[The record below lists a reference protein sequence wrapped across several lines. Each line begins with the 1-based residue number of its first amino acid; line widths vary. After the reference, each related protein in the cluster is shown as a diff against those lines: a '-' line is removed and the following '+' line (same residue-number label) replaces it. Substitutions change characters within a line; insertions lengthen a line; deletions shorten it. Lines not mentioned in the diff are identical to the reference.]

1 MFKIMGYKI
10 EFNWVLKLKPKQ
22 GLDEKNLKQGA
33 TYEFFKE
40 DYRVYPVG
48 IPIDLINENWEVVGR
63 VVISEF
69 QNVKGKTLGK
79 YEVIKIYDKKERELI
94 TKYWREGLDK

>member
-1 MFKIMGYKI
+1 MGYKI
-10 EFNWVLKLKPKQ
+10 EFNWILKLKPKQ
-22 GLDEKNLKQGA
+22 GLDEKNLKRGVI
-33 TYEFFKE
+33 YEFFKE

-48 IPIDLINENWEVVGR
+48 IPIDLINENWEAVGR

-69 QNVKGKTLGK
+69 QNAKGQTLGK